1 MDTQEFREHLLLYG
15 ADVNQWPDGIR
26 QAGMKAL
33 QSSAEHQALQDDN
46 LYFEKMLKTRR
57 FEEPSDHFAERI
69 ISGSLQKRQ
78 KSRFSPRAFIEDLI
92 NEFRI
97 PRPDLAVLSFV
108 MVLVLTLG
116 LTLGFLYPSMTSDAN
131 NAEETNLQAF
141 LFDEG
146 DII

>member
-1 MDTQEFREHLLLYG
+1 MDTKEFREHLLLYG

-26 QAGMKAL
+26 QAGIKAL
-33 QSSAEHQALQDDN
+33 QSYPEHQALQEDN
-46 LYFEKMLKTRR
+46 LHFEKMLRTRR
-57 FEEPSDHFAERI
+57 FEEHSDHFAERI
-69 ISGSLQKRQ
+69 ITGSLQKRQ
-78 KSRFSPRAFIEDLI
+78 KSQFSPGAFIEDLI

-97 PRPDLAVLSFV
+97 PRPQLSVLSFV
-108 MVLVLTLG
+108 MALILTLG
-116 LTLGFLYPSMTSDAN
+116 LTLGFLYPSMTSDTN